1 MKFTTTKNTFYRG
14 GIGNI
19 PKPWIKY
26 SDFEKYEDYCDVYTN
41 SIKKYFYDSIK
52 LWDWDVCGNQTH
64 DFVFE
69 DGKSFRLEYS
79 WWSEWYHEDEDQ
91 SGLKDEYY
99 IEEISI
105 DEANVPEKKIGRDW
119 L

>member
-1 MKFTTTKNTFYRG
+1 MKFTTTDNTFYRG

-19 PKPWIKY
+19 PKPWIEY
-26 SDFEKYEDYCDVYTN
+26 SCKDYLDSVY
-41 SIKKYFYDSIK
+41 KHFYDHIK
-52 LWDWDVCGNQTH
+52 HYDYDSGDDEIH

-69 DGKSFRLEYS
+69 DGKAFRLVYDY
-79 WWSEWYHEDEDQ
+79 WSEWYHEDDDEN
-91 SGLKDEYY
+91 GLKYDIR

-105 DEANVPEKKIGRDW
+105 EEANVPEKKIERDW